1 MNATMAQY
9 ETLFDRHASNTIL
22 MRKDWPYSINTVFN
36 VDATLIT
43 GWFNPFALP
52 SGRNCSN
59 SAVV

>member
-43 GWFNPFALP
+43 DGSTLLLCRVEETAAT
-52 SGRNCSN
+52 RR
-59 SAVV
+59 